1 MTYNAILNAIAVGNQ
16 VDKDLKAKDIVKRM
30 KQQHEE
36 LGQDCA
42 LDVYS
47 YH

>member
-1 MTYNAILNAIAVGNQ
+1 
-16 VDKDLKAKDIVKRM
+16 LKAKDIVKRM

-47 YH
+47 YHWSMESFRMMNEWMNAVK